1 MPYLK
6 LSDIEHIAQSVITEY
21 KKLPSVS
28 EDPVNRVQPE
38 VLIHELLGLK
48 MEYHQLSRSGCI
60 LGVTACEK
68 VGVKIFDKPQNPE
81 YYFLDGKTVLIDT
94 CLIADGANVGRLHFT
109 QIHEASHQIFRLL
122 FPKEYMAGGA
132 RRRKLHYCTPPSYH
146 YNDYWEEWRTNIL
159 TSDILMPIDMLM
171 ENMEVF
177 GIGGGIRMLNKVFAP
192 DDYEKFSKVAELMGV
207 SKRALAIRLKRL
219 GLLAKDYLQNP
230 YALIEVV
237 PDDDEMI

>member
-1 MPYLK
+1 
-6 LSDIEHIAQSVITEY
+6 
-21 KKLPSVS
+21 
-28 EDPVNRVQPE
+28 
-38 VLIHELLGLK
+38 
-48 MEYHQLSRSGCI
+48 
-60 LGVTACEK
+60 
-68 VGVKIFDKPQNPE
+68 
-81 YYFLDGKTVLIDT
+81 
-94 CLIADGANVGRLHFT
+94 
-109 QIHEASHQIFRLL
+109 
-122 FPKEYMAGGA
+122 
-132 RRRKLHYCTPPSYH
+132 
-146 YNDYWEEWRTNIL
+146 
-159 TSDILMPIDMLM
+159 MPIDMLM